1 MTGVQTCALPIFLHY
16 NQLIRDKYGY
26 KNLADLFEKLFLS
39 FEMGMR
45 KPDPRIFRKVV
56 QVTGINPS
64 ESVFIDDSRQ
74 NVEAAKSI
82 GLAGVHKP
90 QEIDLTEI
98 FK

>member
-1 MTGVQTCALPIFLHY
+1 
-16 NQLIRDKYGY
+16 
-26 KNLADLFEKLFLS
+26 
-39 FEMGMR
+39 MGMR